1 MGLLALSL
9 VMILGLPLGWTWFR
23 GRTDRAALVQLQSR
37 DPAVRRR
44 GAQLA
49 AGVETPGAWRYM
61 AALLSGGG
69 VESGAAPSEPDP
81 DVREACVY
89 ALGRSGVAGFFP
101 VIAGVIQGDPHP
113 YVRQTAWLAAA
124 RLDPERFRALAAALP
139 PGDEPADRIGR
150 AAAWVELGDPRGAPD
165 LLRWAVEG
173 DAQQRKLA
181 CLALYRGVAPL
192 LEAVGRW
199 PRSQRV
205 TEEEPWSPE
214 LVAEVARRCA
224 ALDLAAL
231 ADDTRPHVRRAAL
244 VRRNVS
250 RLNAARARL
259 TRLLWSQ

>member
-1 MGLLALSL
+1 MGLSALSL
-9 VMILGLPLGWTWFR
+9 VMILGLPLGWMWSR
-23 GRTDRAALVQLQSR
+23 GWADRAALAQLQSH
-37 DPAVRRR
+37 DPAVRRQ

-49 AGVETPGAWRYM
+49 ARAEAPAAWRCM
-61 AALLSGGG
+61 AALLSAGGA
-69 VESGAAPSEPDP
+69 ESGSAPAEPDP
-81 DVREACVY
+81 GVREAYVY
-89 ALGRSGVAGFFP
+89 ALGRSGVAGYFP
-101 VIAGVIQGDPHP
+101 VIAGVIRTDAHP

-150 AAAWVELGDPRGAPD
+150 GAAWVELGDPRGAPD

-173 DAQQRKLA
+173 DAQQRKTA
-181 CLALYRGVAPL
+181 SLALSRGVAPL

-205 TEEEPWSPE
+205 AEEEPWSLE

-224 ALDLAAL
+224 GLDLAAL

-259 TRLLWSQ
+259 TRLLWTQ